1 MRTPPLAAGS
11 ILVFLA
17 ACYRYTPV
25 TDLAPAEGAVVRLD
39 LSETGTARL
48 GSLLGRNATAVEGT
62 VLSRTDT
69 SFLMSVSATRQHNE
83 QPLTWA
89 GEHVSVPR
97 EAVQTIETRSLNKKK
112 TLLLASV
119 AVIGAI
125 SLKAIVSSLHALA
138 GGDDGGTPPPPPP

>member
-1 MRTPPLAAGS
+1 MRTPLAAGS

-48 GSLLGRNATAVEGT
+48 GSILGRNATAVEGT
-62 VLSRTDT
+62 ILSRTDT
-69 SFLMSVSATRQHNE
+69 SFLISVSATRQRNE

-89 GEHVSVPR
+89 GERVSVPR

-112 TLLLASV
+112 TLLLAGTAILG
-119 AVIGAI
+119 AV
-125 SLKAIVSSLHALA
+125 SLKLIVSGLQALA
-138 GGDDGGTPPPPPP
+138 GGDDGGITPPPPP